1 MATVLESVDVNVP
14 LSQTYNQ
21 WTQFEE
27 FPRFM
32 DGVESVRQV
41 DETTVHFTT
50 DIVGVHREFDA
61 RITAQVP
68 DDTISWESTDS
79 PHNTGTVSFRPLS
92 ATETRVTVTMTWE
105 PETALERLGASTHF
119 DDRQVKKDLQHF
131 KEFIEGREV
140 ETGAWRG
147 TITGGEVES

>member
-1 MATVLESVDVNVP
+1 MATVLESIDVNVP

-32 DGVESVRQV
+32 EGVESVRQI
-41 DETTVHFTT
+41 DDTTVHFTT
-50 DIVGVHREFDA
+50 EVAGIRREFDA
-61 RITAQVP
+61 RITEQVP
-68 DDTISWESTDS
+68 DDTISWESIDGPRNS
-79 PHNTGTVSFRPLS
+79 GTISFRPLS
-92 ATETRVTVTMTWE
+92 STETRVTVNLTWE
-105 PETALERLGASTHF
+105 PQTALEHVGASAHL
-119 DDRQVKKDLQHF
+119 DDRQVKKDLEHF

-147 TITGGEVES
+147 NITDGKVE